1 MQGHDRVASPP
12 LMATVDAAARLLATD
27 PAQAERLAAAMLKA
41 APGDPRAAL
50 ILASARRR
58 RGDANGALT
67 VLDPL
72 ARAYPRA
79 ANTQYELGATLA
91 ALGRGAE
98 AVKALRD
105 AVAVKRDLAEAW
117 QALGDLL
124 FAGGDA
130 AGAEAA
136 FAEHAR
142 AAVQD
147 PRLKPAADA
156 LFRGD
161 LTHVEDLLRP
171 HLARAPNDVAA
182 LHMLARARARQGG
195 HGDAEALLARCLELD
210 PGFDGARFAYANALF
225 DQQKAAEAIA
235 QVEALLQKDPAHPA
249 YRNLLA
255 ACLALVG
262 DYAQVNGIY
271 EALLARYPNQPRLW
285 LNAAHALRTVG
296 RRDEAIAAYRR
307 CIALAPDLGD
317 AYWGLANL
325 KVAVLTDA
333 ETAAM
338 AVQLDRAD
346 LPAEDRLH
354 LNFALG
360 KALEDRGDYAEA
372 FAHYA
377 DGAAIRRASIAYDAD
392 ETTGLVRKSKAL
404 FTPAFFAERAGFG
417 SVSAAPIFVLGLP
430 RSGSTLIEQILASH
444 SMVEGTMELPDIGFI
459 AKRLG
464 WGPTDGADAPYPAGL
479 AELDAATVRGI
490 GDGYIATTAIQRQLD
505 RPHFVDK
512 MPNNFLHVGLIQ
524 LILPGARII
533 DARRHPLAA
542 CFSAFK
548 QHFAQGQA
556 FSYELTELGRYYADY
571 VEVMAHFDAVRPGRI
586 HRVIYEDMVE
596 DTQAEVR
603 RLLDYCGLP
612 FEAGCLKFY
621 DNDRAVRTVSSE
633 QVRRPIFRD
642 GLEQWRRFEPWL
654 GPLRSALGPA
664 LETWR
669 GDGG

>member
-325 KVAVLTDA
+325 KVAALTDA